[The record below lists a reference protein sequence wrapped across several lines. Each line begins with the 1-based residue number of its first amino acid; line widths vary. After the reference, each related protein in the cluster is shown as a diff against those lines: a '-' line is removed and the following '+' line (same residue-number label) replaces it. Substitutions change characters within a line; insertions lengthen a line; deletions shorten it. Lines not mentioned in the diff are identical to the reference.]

1 MNQVNILNSY
11 LGNYRRYLLIILN
24 IVLSIFIILEIMIWN
39 QVNGILS
46 ADEYRE
52 IRDEY
57 CKKNLN
63 ATHCNK
69 YG

>member
-1 MNQVNILNSY
+1 MKIMNQVNILNSY

-57 CKKNLN
+57 VKKI
-63 ATHCNK
+63 
-69 YG
+69 

>member
-57 CKKNLN
+57 VKKI
-63 ATHCNK
+63 
-69 YG
+69 